1 MSGLILCRD
10 VEVKHPY
17 YVKDLGI
24 NLCSAEELCYYIYH
38 HVFLIEEDFFSEE
51 LLSFIGVELKL
62 PALEKK
68 LRLWMREE
76 ADFVSL
82 LMVVLQDVHYYN
94 EKELALFKE
103 RVTQVRSAKPK
114 ERTKQKADYMLRQK
128 KYESALHLY
137 ESLLPSKDEPEED
150 DTFVGKVYYNRGTA
164 YAQLFSFRE
173 AASCF
178 EEAYARLA
186 SEDVLR
192 TLFMVYQL
200 EPTLGIRTELL
211 EGVSAEQQYKWK
223 EEFSVMKKRAE
234 FSGKSLEARAALEKN
249 AFRRPQAI
257 ESLLG
262 EWKKEYR
269 NLVR

>member
-17 YVKDLGI
+17 YIKDLGV
-24 NLCSAEELCYYIYH
+24 NLCSAEELCYYIYNH
-38 HVFLIEEDFFSEE
+38 MFLIEEDFFSEE

-82 LMVVLQDVHYYN
+82 LMVILQDVHYYD
-94 EKELALFKE
+94 EKELAVFKE
-103 RVTQVRSAKPK
+103 RATLARSAKSY

-128 KYESALHLY
+128 KYESALRLY
-137 ESLLPSKDEPEED
+137 ESVLPTKEEPETDPEF
-150 DTFVGKVYYNRGTA
+150 TGKVFYNRGTA
-164 YAQLFSFRE
+164 YAKLFSFRE

-178 EEAYARLA
+178 EEAYERLG
-186 SEDVLR
+186 SEDVR
-192 TLFMVYQL
+192 KALFMLYQL
-200 EPTLGIRTELL
+200 EPTLGIRTDFL
-211 EGVSAEQQYKWK
+211 EQVPAEQQYKWS

-234 FSGKSLEARAALEKN
+234 FAGKSLEARAALEKN

-257 ESLLG
+257 EGLIG
-262 EWKKEYR
+262 DWKKEYR
-269 NLVR
+269 SLVR